1 MTQRKIDPQG
11 KRESVL
17 LAARRLFVEKG
28 YHTVSIPAIVKA
40 SGVSTGAIYSYF
52 SNKEELAR
60 QLYEETLDH
69 FQKLFFERVFQCS
82 TTFEKLRAVAEL
94 IFEIAETEPEEMEYM
109 LKIRHDE
116 FLSDSVPLC
125 YSEPFRWIQQIVA
138 EGIAKGDLREGNYLL
153 SAISF
158 TGVILRAVELRLSGV
173 IETPLSESRDELIT
187 NAWAAIR
194 A

>member
-1 MTQRKIDPQG
+1 MTQRKIDPQK
-11 KRESVL
+11 KREAVL
-17 LAARRLFVEKG
+17 LAARQLFVQKG

-52 SNKEELAR
+52 ANKEELAR
-60 QLYEETLDH
+60 QLYEETLSS
-69 FQKLFFERVFQCS
+69 FQGLFFERVLPCAS
-82 TTFEKLRAVAEL
+82 TFEKLRAVAEL
-94 IFEIAETEPEEMEYM
+94 TFEIAESEPEQMEYM
-109 LKIRHDE
+109 LTMRHDE
-116 FLSDSVPLC
+116 FLSDPVPLC

-138 EGIAKGDLREGNYLL
+138 EGIAKGDLKEGNYIL

-173 IETPLSESRDELIT
+173 LSTSFQEIGDELIN
-187 NAWAAIR
+187 NAWSAIR